1 MPASRFPADSFV
13 LPGMRE
19 NPILKEEREEKVK
32 IAVCI
37 KQVPDTTDVKIN
49 PKTNTLI
56 REGVASITNPFDEY
70 AVEEALRIKEKHG
83 GEVHVISMGPPQ
95 AVEVLKNALAVGADK
110 VYLISDKAFAGA
122 DTLATAYT
130 LAKMIQTIG
139 GADLVICGKQAID
152 GDTAQVGPGVATRM
166 GIPQLTYVSKV
177 REIDPD
183 RKRIVVERLL
193 ENGREVVESSLPAL
207 MTVVKDINEPR
218 HPSLLGIKRVAKTQI
233 PILAAKDIGA
243 DENRIGLKGSPTWVV
258 RVFSPEARG
267 AGGDILKG
275 ELAEVV
281 PLLAHKLMDT
291 KFIK

>member
-1 MPASRFPADSFV
+1 M
-13 LPGMRE
+13 
-19 NPILKEEREEKVK
+19 K
-32 IAVCI
+32 IVVCI

-70 AVEEALRIKEKHG
+70 AVEEALRLKDKHG

-95 AVEVLKNALAVGADK
+95 AVEILKNALAVGADK
-110 VYLISDKAFAGA
+110 VYLISDRAFAGA

-130 LAKMIQTIG
+130 LAKTIQMIG

-152 GDTAQVGPGVATRM
+152 GDTAQVGPGVATRL

-177 REIDPD
+177 REIDPVK
-183 RKRIVVERLL
+183 KRIVVERLL
-193 ENGREVVESSLPAL
+193 ENGREVVESSLPVL

-218 HPSLLGIKRVAKTQI
+218 HPSLLGIKRVAKALI
-233 PILAAKDIGA
+233 PILTAEDIGA

-258 RVFSPEARG
+258 RIFSPEARG
-267 AGGDILKG
+267 AGGEILKG
-275 ELAEVV
+275 DLAEVV
-281 PLLAHKLMDT
+281 PLLVHKLMDT